1 MSDTTTHGV
10 NIQVRSEYVP
20 AQSDPPRRQFFFAY
34 HVKISNTGRDPVKL
48 LTRHWVIT
56 DAFGEVE
63 QVRGPGVVGEQPRLE
78 PGEAFEYSS
87 ACPLPT
93 PHGSM
98 QGSYQ
103 MITDDGV
110 AFNAQIAPFNL
121 SPPGSQN

>member
-1 MSDTTTHGV
+1 MSDTTTKGV
-10 NIQVRSEYVP
+10 RVEVSSEYIP
-20 AQSDPPRRQFFFAY
+20 AQSDPPKQQFFFAY
-34 HVKISNTGRDPVKL
+34 HVKISNTGVDPVKL

-56 DAFGEVE
+56 DAFGKVE

-87 ACPLPT
+87 ACPLTT

-98 QGSYQ
+98 HGSYQ

-110 AFNAQIAPFNL
+110 AFNAQIDPFTL
-121 SPPGSQN
+121 SQTGSQN

>member
-1 MSDTTTHGV
+1 MSDVTTKGV
-10 NIQVRSEYVP
+10 RVEVSSEYIP
-20 AQSDPPRRQFFFAY
+20 AQSNPPKKQFFFAY
-34 HVKISNTGRDPVKL
+34 HVKISNTGEDPVKL

-56 DAFGEVE
+56 DAFGKVE

-98 QGSYQ
+98 HGSYQ

-110 AFNAQIAPFNL
+110 AFNAQIEPFTL
-121 SPPGSQN
+121 SHPGSQN